1 MIFWVYITGGMSK
14 KRLILK
20 PNTPD
25 KTLGIL
31 FIVLFAIAFI
41 FGIALLVFGKQQDNQ
56 FTYKNG
62 VILYEANNVRELRER
77 IALYKYLNKY
87 PLEVEPYLLKSLPKD
102 FSKLPSAERKKLFIK
117 VLIPIAVTVNMQFMQ
132 EHQMFEKIL
141 NKIKNRETL
150 SDTEEKILEY
160 GYRKYRCHT
169 IKDLLIK
176 SGGVPVS
183 LLIAQ
188 AGIESGWG
196 KSRFAIYYNNIY
208 GIHKKHPRPGDI
220 VVHFKSLYDSTVE
233 YILNLDR
240 SPAYKRFRLARYR
253 MGDYY
258 NPYKLAEYLSS
269 YSTRRLEYIKLIKN
283 VLTANNLTSYDKKFQ
298 SVIIAEGNIKQFSLE

>member
-1 MIFWVYITGGMSK
+1 MSK
-14 KRLILK
+14 KRLVLT
-20 PNTPD
+20 PNPPNR
-25 KTLGIL
+25 TLGVI

-41 FGIALLVFGKQQDNQ
+41 FGIALLVFGKQTNR

-62 VILYEANNVRELRER
+62 IILYNVNNVQELKER
-77 IALYKYLNKY
+77 LSLYKYLNKY

-102 FSKLPSAERKKLFIK
+102 FSKLSSAERKKLFIK
-117 VLIPIAVTVNMQFMQ
+117 VLIPIAVTVNMRFMQ
-132 EHQMFEKIL
+132 EHQMFK
-141 NKIKNRETL
+141 NVADKIKNNETL
-150 SDTEEKILEY
+150 SSMDKKILEY

-169 IKDLLIK
+169 IRDLLIK

-196 KSRFAIYYNNIY
+196 KSRFATYYNNIY

-220 VVHFKSLYDSTVE
+220 VVHFRSLYDSTVE

-240 SPAYKRFRLARYR
+240 SSAYKRFRLARYR

-258 NPYKLAEYLSS
+258 NPYKLAEYLSL
-269 YSTRRLEYIKLIKN
+269 YSTKRFEYIKLIKN
-283 VLTANNLTSYDKKFQ
+283 VITANNLTSYDKRFE
-298 SVIIAEGNIKQFSLE
+298 SIIVAEESIRQPNLE

>member
-1 MIFWVYITGGMSK
+1 MIFWVYITCGMSE
-14 KRLILK
+14 KRLVLK
-20 PNTPD
+20 PNPPNRI
-25 KTLGIL
+25 LGVI

-41 FGIALLVFGKQQDNQ
+41 FGIALLVFGKQTNQ

-62 VILYEANNVRELRER
+62 IILYNVNNVQELKER
-77 IALYKYLNKY
+77 LSLYKYLNKY

-117 VLIPIAVTVNMQFMQ
+117 VLIPIAVTVNMRFMQ
-132 EHQMFEKIL
+132 EHQMFEKIAD
-141 NKIKNRETL
+141 KIENHETL
-150 SDTEEKILEY
+150 SSTDKKILEY

-169 IKDLLIK
+169 IRDLLIK

-258 NPYKLAEYLSS
+258 NPYKLAEYLSL
-269 YSTRRLEYIKLIKN
+269 YSTKRFKYIKLIKN
-283 VLTANNLTSYDKKFQ
+283 VIAANNLTSYDKKFE
-298 SVIIAEGNIKQFSLE
+298 SIIVAEENIRQPNLE